1 MLCCILFAV
10 FRVDQLA
17 LKPRDRYET
26 DSGIYFGLF
35 FANTAKHLTSHAAH
49 IAFAWLG
56 ISPDIMG
63 AERRAGAPVK
73 GNSLLPPA
81 IQVTR
86 EELMSISSEKL
97 SISRDEVVSLRS
109 RFLEITDG
117 DLLTYCTGLLVE
129 ARPGTAETEDAV
141 RRIYALGQAVCS
153 MKHAALKMAVEH
165 EFEYFARAA
174 EGLSMPSRLETLPP
188 EEIARRESDFVE
200 HAMLVLLKNHYNVL
214 TQKEWDAATDQDFLL
229 NLPVNVRWTAMH
241 DGLLERTCWSQYPR
255 LAEIYPRELRSRILI
270 LHRGISSTSMVGSFY
285 GQKVEMLVSYLVV
298 QPILTVLLWIAK
310 TVDVFGWFVPKV
322 EKSDVGS
329 FYVNQTVHGTKRYG
343 GEDLGLGEGE
353 QVMRKKPRDRQ
364 DDMERVLI
372 RRHTF
377 DKEFPNTLNIIRKF
391 FKTVTLQ
398 EACFRDVVVLYRA
411 NESGR
416 QKGEFSLR
424 SNMEERVIQ
433 NNIVMKRFSSIPLA
447 DMELVFPEKNV
458 HFSPSTMVN
467 IAVTI
472 IGAIVTLILSIRGGL
487 SLTSAW
493 TSLTVLA
500 GRVVQ
505 VWQTATTQKT
515 EIERSMGQIVSSRTV
530 ATQGAALS
538 SVISDMFSQLTRQIF
553 LAYCVLAAASA
564 KKETLTVEQL
574 DQRCERI
581 LNDEFECRVDFTC
594 DQALEIL
601 SLWGVVSESTN
612 GGLSTLVP
620 VEPQIAVRKLETV
633 LIAASSAQ
641 PSFVDSL
648 AGFRYMM
655 KGVAGAG
662 VGRVTE
668 GVGRV
673 TEGVAGGARRTSKFF
688 RFGKPKKQ

>member
-1 MLCCILFAV
+1 M
-10 FRVDQLA
+10 
-17 LKPRDRYET
+17 
-26 DSGIYFGLF
+26 S
-35 FANTAKHLTSHAAH
+35 
-49 IAFAWLG
+49 
-56 ISPDIMG
+56 
-63 AERRAGAPVK
+63 GAPVK

-81 IQVTR
+81 IRVSR
-86 EELMSISSEKL
+86 EELLSISSEKL
-97 SISRDEVVSLRS
+97 SISRDEVVSLRGK
-109 RFLEITDG
+109 FLEITDG
-117 DLLTYCTGLLVE
+117 DLLTYCTGLLVG
-129 ARPGTAETEDAV
+129 ARPGSTGTANTAEAEDAV

-174 EGLSMPSRLETLPP
+174 EGLSMPSRLESLPRN
-188 EEIARRESDFVE
+188 EIARRESDFVE
-200 HAMLVLLKNHYNVL
+200 HVMLVLLKNHYNVL

-229 NLPVNVRWTAMH
+229 NLPVNVRWTAMN
-241 DGLLERTCWSQYPR
+241 DELLEQTCWTQYPG

-270 LHRGISSTSMVGSFY
+270 LHRGITSTRMVGSFY

-298 QPILTVLLWIAK
+298 QPILTILLWIAK
-310 TVDVFGWFVPKV
+310 TVDVFGWFVSKV

-329 FYVNQTVHGTKRYG
+329 FYVNQTVHGTKKYR
-343 GEDLGLGEGE
+343 EGDAGPVENE
-353 QVMRKKPRDRQ
+353 QVRGRRKHREWHG
-364 DDMERVLI
+364 DDHEDAQRVLI
-372 RRHTF
+372 RRHAF
-377 DKEFPNTLNIIRKF
+377 DKEFPNTLSIIRKF

-411 NESGR
+411 NESNC

-433 NNIVMKRFSSIPLA
+433 DNIVLKRFSSIPLA

-467 IAVTI
+467 ITVTV
-472 IGAIVTLILSIRGGL
+472 IGAIVALVLSIRGGL

-500 GRVVQ
+500 GRIVQ
-505 VWQTATTQKT
+505 VWQTAATQKT

-538 SVISDMFSQLTRQIF
+538 SIINDMFSQLTRQIF
-553 LAYCVLAAASA
+553 LAYCVLAAATA
-564 KKETLTVEQL
+564 REETLTVEML

-581 LNDEFECRVDFTC
+581 LNDEFECPIDFTC
-594 DQALEIL
+594 DQALHIL
-601 SLWGVVSESTN
+601 GMWGIVGESTS
-612 GGLSTLVP
+612 GGSSTLVP
-620 VEPQIAVRKLETV
+620 VEPQVAVRKMETV
-633 LIAASSAQ
+633 LIAASSQ
-641 PSFVDSL
+641 QTSFVDSL
-648 AGFRYMM
+648 AGFGDLV

-668 GVGRV
+668 GVGLV
-673 TEGVAGGARRTSKFF
+673 TEGVAGGARKTSRLF
-688 RFGKPKKQ
+688 RWVKGKTKKI